1 MSEVSIAKAK
11 AEFAALVS
19 RAEAGEQIIVTRHGR
34 AVACLGPAPK
44 KKPIVYG
51 DLAHLGPSVSD
62 DPADLSLPQ
71 DEVDEFYK
79 SADEFKW

>member
-51 DLAHLGPSVSD
+51 DLAHLGPLVSD

-79 SADEFKW
+79 SADELKW